1 MDAAYAH
8 ISEKSHTGFN
18 ANRRKEKEKEKKS
31 SQCISFSSSINS
43 QANQDELVL

>member
-18 ANRRKEKEKEKKS
+18 ANRRKKKKEKEKKTLS
-31 SQCISFSSSINS
+31 VHQLLLIYKQPSKSG
-43 QANQDELVL
+43 